1 MSALPAR
8 LSLLRIVAQGLVPA
22 TGSASPV
29 AAVGRMLAIQG
40 QQVSAVPH
48 AILSRAPHSSRAE
61 VKEAFDSSRL
71 VRSWPMRGTVHITT
85 AQDHHW
91 LRAALKHRYGAWIDS
106 SAERGV
112 IDEIVARA
120 GELAL
125 SAIAE
130 RGPSSR
136 AEIIAAWEESGLR
149 PEGEVFYGEHPMSE
163 SFARSWWSRHMLLR
177 LHVEGVLAQAP
188 LGSNEHLLIDASRLP
203 DEDHGPVGA
212 GVSRTGPRYREAL
225 AEIARRYAMGHGP
238 VGVHDLARWT
248 TLPVGESLRAL
259 EDACEAGEDDEGR
272 ALKRI
277 RVERGARGGWTPEPR
292 RPSRSDPDVYYMP
305 SDLEDRAGESMDA
318 ARATMLLASFDELHV
333 GYKDRSCLTDESG
346 EALICPAR
354 NGMFRPIV
362 VDAGRLVAVRPVKE
376 GLVFLKGAPS
386 AALRGRVERAV
397 SATLSRLGG

>member
-1 MSALPAR
+1 M
-8 LSLLRIVAQGLVPA
+8 
-22 TGSASPV
+22 
-29 AAVGRMLAIQG
+29 
-40 QQVSAVPH
+40 
-48 AILSRAPHSSRAE
+48 
-61 VKEAFDSSRL
+61 
-71 VRSWPMRGTVHITT
+71 
-85 AQDHHW
+85 
-91 LRAALKHRYGAWIDS
+91 
-106 SAERGV
+106 
-112 IDEIVARA
+112 
-120 GELAL
+120 
-125 SAIAE
+125 
-130 RGPSSR
+130 
-136 AEIIAAWEESGLR
+136 R
-149 PEGEVFYGEHPMSE
+149 PEGEVFHGAHPMSE
-163 SFARSWWSRHMLLR
+163 SFAKSWWRRHMLLR

-212 GVSRTGPRYREAL
+212 GVSRTGPRHREAL
-225 AEIARRYAMGHGP
+225 AEIARRYAIGHGP

-248 TLPVGESLRAL
+248 TLPLGESLRAL

-277 RVERGARGGWTPEPR
+277 RVERGARGGWAPEPR
-292 RPSRSDPDVYYMP
+292 RPSRSDPDVYYML
-305 SDLEDRAGESMDA
+305 SDLEDRARESLDA

-362 VDAGRLVAVRPVKE
+362 VDAGRLVAVHPVKE
-376 GLVFLKGAPS
+376 GLIFLKEAPS

>member
-1 MSALPAR
+1 MRALPAR

-22 TGSASPV
+22 TGGASPV
-29 AAVGRMLAIQG
+29 AAVARMLAIQG

-91 LRAALKHRYGAWIDS
+91 LRAALKHRYGAS
-106 SAERGV
+106 QSAALRGV
-112 IDEIVARA
+112 DDALVTRA

-125 SAIAE
+125 SAIGE
-130 RGPSSR
+130 RGPLTR
-136 AEIIAAWEESGLR
+136 AELVEAWEEAGLR
-149 PEGEVFYGEHPMSE
+149 PEGEVFHGVHPMSE
-163 SFARSWWSRHMLLR
+163 SFAKSWWRRHMLLR

-212 GVSRTGPRYREAL
+212 GVSRTGPRHREAL

-277 RVERGARGGWTPEPR
+277 RVERGARGGWTPDPR

-305 SDLEDRAGESMDA
+305 SDLEDRARESLDA

-376 GLVFLKGAPS
+376 GLIFLKGAPS